1 MPGARF
7 QGSMEGNEGMKET
20 FERVH
25 VAAPQTPERPGRVAD
40 FNPQTSQTLERMQLL
55 DPGQSTALAGGVHF
69 STP

>member
-20 FERVH
+20 LERVH
-25 VAAPQTPERPGRVAD
+25 FAAPQAPGRPERV

-55 DPGQSTALAGGVHF
+55 DPGQSTALAGVVHF